1 MATNGKGVATESKEL
16 QSLFERIEFPSI
28 PKEAGRKIAQLEQEF
43 IRAEVEQ
50 LRRSVPLM
58 QPIYEKRNALIN
70 TPELQEADFWPRV
83 FSNAPGEID
92 HYVLPS
98 DANIIGETLKN
109 LTVER
114 FEVDKDGNGE
124 PRSVRLTFEFQTGEA
139 NRFFE
144 NAKLVK
150 DFYWRQEVTKTAKG
164 KRRTWEG
171 LVSEPVRINWK
182 EGMDPTKGLLDAACD
197 LAEAEKKQGGDRKK
211 LPEYEKLVKKVA
223 EVEADAVT
231 GGEDE
236 EADDEDL
243 GAASPAGVS
252 FFAFFGYRGKDV
264 SAEKSKEA
272 EKEEEERWAKIAK
285 GEKVEDDEDE
295 DEDDEDDL
303 EEDDLEDAEIFPD
316 GEDLAVAL
324 AEDLWPGALKYY
336 VQSYEMADDFD
347 SDIDIDDMDD
357 EEFDEEEAE
366 KDDEEER
373 PRKKARN

>member
-1 MATNGKGVATESKEL
+1 MASNGVAKESKEAR
-16 QSLFERIEFPSI
+16 SLFERIEFPSI

-50 LRRSVPLM
+50 LRRSVPLL

-70 TPELQEADFWPRV
+70 TPELQDADFWPRV

-92 HYVLPS
+92 HYILPS
-98 DANIIGETLKN
+98 DAAIIGETLKN

-114 FEVDKDGNGE
+114 FEVDKNGNGE

-139 NRFFE
+139 NRFFD

-150 DFYWRQEVTKTAKG
+150 DFYWRKEVTKTAKG

-182 EGMDPTKGLLDAACD
+182 EGMDPTKGLLDAAVD
-197 LAEAEKKQGGDRKK
+197 LAEAEKKHGGDRKK

-223 EVEADAVT
+223 EVEADALT

-236 EADDEDL
+236 EADDEDI
-243 GAASPAGVS
+243 GATSPAGVS

-285 GEKVEDDEDE
+285 GEKVEDDEE
-295 DEDDEDDL
+295 DEDDEDDDEIE

-316 GEDLAVAL
+316 GEDLAVAI

-336 VQSYEMADDFD
+336 VQSYELAEDLD
-347 SDIDIDDMDD
+347 SDFDIDDVDD
-357 EEFDEEEAE
+357 DEFDEEDADKE
-366 KDDEEER
+366 DEEER